1 MNLLLPNPLK
11 NFPNEAV
18 YLRPSA
24 RTSYV
29 DAPSLK
35 FMEAAM
41 VVVVSGA
48 DDGMEFCSG
57 GRGGGREK
65 LNFNVWVCALVGG
78 MESLSS
84 LACPALITRE

>member
-1 MNLLLPNPLK
+1 M
-11 NFPNEAV
+11 
-18 YLRPSA
+18 
-24 RTSYV
+24 

-41 VVVVSGA
+41 AVVAGA

-57 GRGGGREK
+57 GSGGREK